1 MLASD
6 DGDVFVLD
14 ATLEVDELLVLQP
27 IIY

>member
-14 ATLEVDELLVLQP
+14 AALEVDELLVLQP